1 MKLRARL
8 MVLSMLT
15 VALIVTVLFA
25 LHLDSATRNWLDSA
39 LERSNGAG
47 HEIQRDIVARIS
59 DAPVSAP
66 AETLDEAEKIKETK
80 KAWTQVV
87 ATDQSL
93 ADAMVEQAARPAASI
108 VEINIIGEDGHVV
121 SSSIPSRVGQAAPHR
136 EDLEEV
142 RDSGFFGRLKAIV
155 KSRND
160 YEIRVPLGMMNAPA
174 QTRPVFQ
181 IQVLV
186 SSILLWDKVKPELLS
201 TAYVSLFALLAA
213 AGLAGISAHLAL
225 LPLRRIGRAVDTLAI
240 GKPLGLSLPPAEEGE
255 DREVAAIEYKLGLI
269 GEQMEGARR
278 DADQIRSFGKLARSV
293 AHEIKNPLNAISLRL
308 ETLRMRIAPE
318 VPEAENDIDLVSKE
332 VQRLDRVVRTFL
344 DLNRPM
350 ELEVG
355 SFDAGELASSVMET
369 MRPVAQQANVQ
380 LSVEKPGAALLVEAD
395 RGLLQQGLINVVS
408 NAIQAIAGAGSHG
421 RVQIAVSSQNNNCSI
436 AVTDN
441 GPGMPENV
449 QERIFEPYFT
459 TKASGSGVGLAVTR
473 RALELHGGDIRVK
486 SSPGEGTTMVLSF
499 PVRARSR
506 V

>member
-8 MVLSMLT
+8 MVLSIST

-25 LHLDSATRNWLDSA
+25 LHLDSLTRNWLDSA

-47 HEIQRDIVARIS
+47 HEIQRDIVTRIS
-59 DAPVSAP
+59 DAPLSAP
-66 AETLDEAEKIKETK
+66 IETLDETEQIRETK
-80 KAWTQVV
+80 KAWTQIV

-93 ADAMVEQAARPAASI
+93 TDAMVEQAARPAASI
-108 VEINIIGEDGHVV
+108 VEINVIGEQGVV
-121 SSSIPSRVGQAAPHR
+121 IASSIPSRVGQAAPHR
-136 EDLEEV
+136 EDLQAV
-142 RDSGFFGRLKAIV
+142 RDAGFLGRLKAIV

-186 SSILLWDKVKPELLS
+186 SSILLWDKVKPELMS

-225 LPLRRIGRAVDTLAI
+225 LPLRRIGRAVDTLAV
-240 GKPLGLSLPPAEEGE
+240 GKPLGLSLPVEDGE

-278 DADQIRSFGKLARSV
+278 DADQIRSFGRLARSV

-308 ETLRMRIAPE
+308 ETLRMRVAPE
-318 VPEAENDIDLVSKE
+318 VPEAETDIDLVSNE

-355 SFDAGELASSVMET
+355 NFDAGELASSVMET

-380 LSVEKPGAALLVEAD
+380 LSVEKPGSALPVEAD

-408 NAIQAIAGAGSHG
+408 NAILAIASSGSHN
-421 RVQIAVSSQNNNCSI
+421 QEQNTKTNQNSNCSI

-486 SSPGEGTTMVLSF
+486 STPGEGTTMVLSL

>member
-8 MVLSMLT
+8 MVLSIST
-15 VALIVTVLFA
+15 VAVIVTVLFA
-25 LHLDSATRNWLDSA
+25 LHLDSLTSNWLDSA

-47 HEIQRDIVARIS
+47 HEIQRDIVSRIS
-59 DAPVSAP
+59 DAAPVP
-66 AETLDEAEKIKETK
+66 PGEPIDVMITEMK
-80 KAWTQVV
+80 KSWTQVV

-93 ADAMVEQAARPAASI
+93 TDAMVEQAAGRSASI
-108 VEINIIGEDGHVV
+108 VEINIIGEDGRVIA
-121 SSSIPSRVGQAAPHR
+121 SSIPSRVGQAAPRR
-136 EDLEEV
+136 ENLQAV
-142 RDSGFFGRLKAIV
+142 RDSGFLGRLKAIV

-160 YEIRVPLGMMNAPA
+160 YEIQIPLGMMGVPQ
-174 QTRPVFQ
+174 QTRPIFNV
-181 IQVLV
+181 QVLV
-186 SSILLWDKVKPELLS
+186 SSILLWDRVKPELRS

-225 LPLRRIGRAVDTLAI
+225 LPLRRIGRVVDTLAV
-240 GKPLGLSLPPAEEGE
+240 GKPLGLSLPPSEDGE

-278 DADQIRSFGKLARSV
+278 DADQIRSFGRLARSV

-308 ETLRMRIAPE
+308 ETLRMRVAPE
-318 VPEAENDIDLVSKE
+318 VPEAESDIELVTNE

-350 ELEVG
+350 ELEIG
-355 SFDAGELASSVMET
+355 TFDAGELASSVMET
-369 MRPVAQQANVQ
+369 MRPAAQQANVQ
-380 LSVEKPGAALLVEAD
+380 LSVEKPGGSLAVEAD
-395 RGLLQQGLINVVS
+395 RGLLQQGLVNVVN
-408 NAIQAIAGAGSHG
+408 NAIQAIAATGSAG
-421 RVQIAVSSQNNNCSI
+421 RVKIAVSRQNSDCAI

-473 RALELHGGDIRVK
+473 RALELHGGGIRVQ
-486 SSPGEGTTMVLSF
+486 SAPGEGTTMVLLF

>member
-8 MVLSMLT
+8 MVLSIST
-15 VALIVTVLFA
+15 VFLIVTALFA
-25 LHLDSATRNWLDSA
+25 LHLDSLTRNWLDSA

-47 HEIQRDIVARIS
+47 HEIQRDIVARIG
-59 DAPVSAP
+59 DSAP
-66 AETLDEAEKIKETK
+66 SPPGESLDETK
-80 KAWTQVV
+80 KAWTQLV

-93 ADAMVEQAARPAASI
+93 TDAMVEQAARPSASI
-108 VEINIIGEDGHVV
+108 VEINVIGELGHVIA
-121 SSSIPSRVGQAAPHR
+121 SSLPSRVGQAAPRR
-136 EDLEEV
+136 EDLEAV
-142 RDSGFFGRLKAIV
+142 RDSGFLGRLKAIV

-160 YEIRVPLGMMNAPA
+160 YQISVPLGMMGVPE
-174 QTRPVFQ
+174 QTSPVFQ

-240 GKPLGLSLPPAEEGE
+240 GKPLGLSLPAEDGE

-318 VPEAENDIDLVSKE
+318 VPEAETDIDLVSNE

-355 SFDAGELASSVMET
+355 NFDAGELASSVMET
-369 MRPVAQQANVQ
+369 MRPVAQKANVQ
-380 LSVEKPGAALLVEAD
+380 LSVEKPGAALPVEAD

-408 NAIQAIAGAGSHG
+408 NAIQAIASAGSHG
-421 RVQIAVSSQNNNCSI
+421 RVQITVSTQNGNCSI

-473 RALELHGGDIRVK
+473 RALELHGGDIHVK
-486 SSPGEGTTMVLSF
+486 SAPGEGTTMVLSF

>member
-8 MVLSMLT
+8 MVLSISM
-15 VALIVTVLFA
+15 VALIVTVLFG
-25 LHLDSATRNWLDSA
+25 LHLDSLTRNWLDSA

-47 HEIQRDIVARIS
+47 HEIQRDIVARIG
-59 DAPVSAP
+59 DSAP
-66 AETLDEAEKIKETK
+66 SPPGETIDETK

-93 ADAMVEQAARPAASI
+93 TDAMVEQAARPAASI
-108 VEINIIGEDGHVV
+108 VEINVIGEQGHVIA
-121 SSSIPSRVGQAAPHR
+121 SSIPSRLGQTAPHR
-136 EDLEEV
+136 EDLEAV
-142 RDSGFFGRLKAIV
+142 RDSGFLGRLKAIV

-160 YEIRVPLGMMNAPA
+160 YEIRVPLGMMGVPEP
-174 QTRPVFQ
+174 TPPVFQ

-213 AGLAGISAHLAL
+213 AGLAAISAHLAL

-240 GKPLGLSLPPAEEGE
+240 GKPLGLSLPAENGE

-308 ETLRMRIAPE
+308 ETLRMRITPE
-318 VPEAENDIDLVSKE
+318 VPEAEAEIDLVSNE

-355 SFDAGELASSVMET
+355 NFDAGELASSVMET

-380 LSVEKPGAALLVEAD
+380 LSVSKPGAALRVEAD
-395 RGLLQQGLINVVS
+395 QGLLQQGLINVVN
-408 NAIQAIAGAGSHG
+408 NAIQAIASTGEHG
-421 RVQIAVSSQNNNCSI
+421 RVQIAVSGQNNNCSI

-441 GPGMPENV
+441 GPGMPENI
-449 QERIFEPYFT
+449 QERIFEPYFS

-473 RALELHGGDIRVK
+473 RALELHGGDIHVK

>member
-1 MKLRARL
+1 
-8 MVLSMLT
+8 
-15 VALIVTVLFA
+15 
-25 LHLDSATRNWLDSA
+25 
-39 LERSNGAG
+39 
-47 HEIQRDIVARIS
+47 
-59 DAPVSAP
+59 
-66 AETLDEAEKIKETK
+66 
-80 KAWTQVV
+80 
-87 ATDQSL
+87 
-93 ADAMVEQAARPAASI
+93 MVEQAARPAASI
-108 VEINIIGEDGHVV
+108 VEINIIGEQGHVIA
-121 SSSIPSRVGQAAPHR
+121 SSIPSRVGQPAPRR
-136 EDLEEV
+136 EDLEAV
-142 RDSGFFGRLKAIV
+142 RDSGFLGPLKAIV
-155 KSRND
+155 KSRDD
-160 YEIRVPLGMMNAPA
+160 YEIRVPLGMMGVPQ
-174 QTRPVFQ
+174 QTRPIFQ

-186 SSILLWDKVKPELLS
+186 SSILLWDKVKPELKS

-225 LPLRRIGRAVDTLAI
+225 LPLRRIGRVVDTLAI
-240 GKPLGLSLPPAEEGE
+240 GKPLGLSLPPVAEGE

-278 DADQIRSFGKLARSV
+278 DADHIRSFGRLARSV

-318 VPEAENDIDLVSKE
+318 IPEAETDIDLVSNE

-350 ELEVG
+350 ELEVT

-369 MRPVAQQANVQ
+369 MRPAAEQANVQ
-380 LSVEKPGAALLVEAD
+380 LSVEKPGGSLQVEAD
-395 RGLLQQGLINVVS
+395 RGLLQQGVINIVS

-421 RVQIAVSSQNNNCSI
+421 RVQIAVSRQNNNCSI

-449 QERIFEPYFT
+449 QERIFEPYFS
-459 TKASGSGVGLAVTR
+459 TKASGSGVGLAVSR
-473 RALELHGGDIRVK
+473 RALELHGGDILVK